1 MTEFSVMAQ
10 LGILLAR
17 PGALIAGAPAFGGA
31 FAPVPVRLGI
41 AVVVAIMMAPV
52 VPPLAVQS
60 LTGLGLVVGREM
72 AIGLLMALALRA
84 VLSGAELG
92 GHLTGSQLTLSYGSV
107 VDPQGGVRNNL
118 VAALYGNVAL
128 LTFLAMNG
136 HHMLLRTLAVS
147 YETLPIGQGGLGP
160 SLGTTVVQL
169 LGTVFVQGVRLA
181 APIVVVML
189 LVEVGTA
196 LMARVAPTL
205 NLMAVAPPVRVA
217 VGLIA
222 MAAMVPF
229 VPGIIRAAVAG
240 LGDFALRAAGAFR

>member
-1 MTEFSVMAQ
+1 MTDFATLTQ
-10 LGILLAR
+10 LGVLVAR
-17 PGALIAGAPAFGGA
+17 PGALVAAAPAFGGT
-31 FAPVPVRLGI
+31 FAPAPVRIGL
-41 AVVVAIMMAPV
+41 AVVLALLFLPA
-52 VPPLAVQS
+52 VPADSVDTS
-60 LTGLGLVVGREM
+60 VGLGLVIAREV
-72 AIGLLMALALRA
+72 AIGSLMALALRA
-84 VLSGAELG
+84 VLAGAELG
-92 GHLTGSQLTLSYGSV
+92 GHLAGSQLMLSYGSV

-169 LGTVFVQGVRLA
+169 LGTVFVLGVRLA

-229 VPGIIRAAVAG
+229 VPGIIRAGVAG

>member
-17 PGALIAGAPAFGGA
+17 PGALIDGAPAFGGA

-60 LTGLGLVVGREM
+60 LAGLGLVVGREM

-118 VAALYGNVAL
+118 IAGLYSNLAL
-128 LTFLAMNG
+128 LTFLGMNG
-136 HHMLLRTLAVS
+136 HHMLLRTLARS
-147 YETLPIGQGGLGP
+147 YDQLPIGIGGVGP
-160 SLGTTVVQL
+160 SMGATVVQM
-169 LGTVFVQGVRLA
+169 LGVIFELGVRLA

-205 NLMAVAPPVRVA
+205 NLMAVAPPVRLA
-217 VGLIA
+217 VGLLALGA
-222 MAAMVPF
+222 MIPF
-229 VPGIIRAAVAG
+229 VPPIIRGATAG
-240 LGDFALRAAGAFR
+240 LGDLLMRALGAFR